1 MTNAEAPD
9 AFEAAIRQLES
20 EFTHLMGHIRR
31 SFRENANR
39 VSPGMLVGT
48 YKVLSFL
55 ASDGPLTASDI
66 AERLMLDKGHLS
78 RMIKDLDERGL
89 ITREADPTDKRATL
103 LSVSEAGRE
112 RFTTARRPTR
122 EGLTVALNGFDPADI
137 DTASSVLRALYRHRW
152 PTADEGAGIAA
163 AESSP
168 PSDA

>member
-1 MTNAEAPD
+1 MTDAPDAPD

-89 ITREADPTDKRATL
+89 ITRQADPTDKRATL

-112 RFTTARRPTR
+112 RFTAARRPTR
-122 EGLTVALNGFDPADI
+122 DHTPIAAP
-137 DTASSVLRALYRHRW
+137 TACTTSTLANARRALGVSNSVS
-152 PTADEGAGIAA
+152 TD
-163 AESSP
+163 
-168 PSDA
+168 DAS